1 MFIFSKMVYKKLN
14 PILLKQK
21 AIPTCINSPL
31 HSFPRSYWRR
41 SLQSGSIQ
49 GNQNHLLILR
59 RSLSFRTINT
69 TSTWSSNVNG
79 RWKTIPFGLHKKI
92 EASCCTISINQPSNH
107 AVHSVLLREPLLF
120 QRADYVCR
128 GYLHRW
134 FRRRGPCP
142 PQSFRRRSHLRTA
155 APPRCSHRGLY
166 ATRPPSYSVA
176 SSRVSRV
183 RPSRSPLFTQP
194 YRHSPPLIPSIHD
207 KKKKK
212 KRKTAVFFLI

>member
-21 AIPTCINSPL
+21 VIPTCINSPL

-79 RWKTIPFGLHKKI
+79 RWKTIPFGLHKKNW
-92 EASCCTISINQPSNH
+92 SLVLHNINQPTLQPCRPFCPSSRTSSLPTSWLRLPRIPTSMIPSTRPLP
-107 AVHSVLLREPLLF
+107 VRILLLQIPSTHSSTTTSFASWTLCDTTTILLRGFFESLTSPSF
-120 QRADYVCR
+120 TIPAFHSTISSFSTTKVC
-128 GYLHRW
+128 
-134 FRRRGPCP
+134 
-142 PQSFRRRSHLRTA
+142 T
-155 APPRCSHRGLY
+155 
-166 ATRPPSYSVA
+166 
-176 SSRVSRV
+176 
-183 RPSRSPLFTQP
+183 
-194 YRHSPPLIPSIHD
+194 IENI
-207 KKKKK
+207 KI
-212 KRKTAVFFLI
+212 RK